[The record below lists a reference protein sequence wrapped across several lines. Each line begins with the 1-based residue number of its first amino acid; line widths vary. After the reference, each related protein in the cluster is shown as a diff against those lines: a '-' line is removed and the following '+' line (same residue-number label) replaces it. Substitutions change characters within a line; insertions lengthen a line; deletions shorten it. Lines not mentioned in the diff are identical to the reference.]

1 MAKDQVAI
9 PTLKVELKVFIHCC
23 DGCRRKIKKVL
34 RSIEGVFG
42 IEIDPMMPKVT
53 VTGNVDPQI
62 LIKKLCKAGKQAQVT
77 KSEKVKDFDDDD
89 DENKTSNI
97 NSNTKNNEKSA
108 PNSSETTTKSV
119 VVPTSSIHKT
129 QAMPI
134 NMPNLVIDSSNE
146 VRKHNMII
154 PSSDVTIGTP
164 YNNNNYYYYFL
175 YQSER
180 EIPVFSQTL
189 QPPTRV
195 GDYFCEDNTMGC
207 HIM

>member
-62 LIKKLCKAGKQAQVT
+62 LIKKLCKAGKQAQSV
-77 KSEKVKDFDDDD
+77 
-89 DENKTSNI
+89 
-97 NSNTKNNEKSA
+97 